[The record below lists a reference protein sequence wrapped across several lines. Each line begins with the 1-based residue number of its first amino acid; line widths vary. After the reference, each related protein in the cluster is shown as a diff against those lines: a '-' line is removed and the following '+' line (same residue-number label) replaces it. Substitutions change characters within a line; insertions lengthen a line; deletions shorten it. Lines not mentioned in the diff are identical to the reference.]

1 MKIGVLTKT
10 VGFVNAQTGTDI
22 GTNYICPED
31 IIQML
36 NPLDEVALEYALE
49 LKDRST
55 GVKVV
60 AVSVGDR
67 FAEEGLRRA
76 LAMGVDEA
84 IHIRCDELGRL
95 DAMATSALL
104 ARACERERF
113 DLILCGDYAI
123 DDNDGLEGPYLAGR
137 LAIPHIS
144 RAVKVSVGGNRQ
156 LLEVERVV
164 ERGDRQV
171 MQCSLPALLTVQ
183 KGSTVPRYPT
193 LAGFLYAESSHVR
206 VLQPADLDFARN
218 DSLFSLNTTEITAR
232 SNPKP
237 KKQCGVAE
245 RSRLSAAE
253 RIDLMV
259 SRDAAKG
266 KEGGTIIDGASA
278 EMFTRLDEVLENA
291 GILKR

>member
-1 MKIGVLTKT
+1 MKIGVLVKT

-22 GTNYICPED
+22 RTNYICPED
-31 IIQML
+31 VIQML

-49 LKDRST
+49 LRDRT
-55 GVKVV
+55 AGTKVV
-60 AVSVGDR
+60 AVSAGDR
-67 FAEEGLRRA
+67 FADEGLRRA
-76 LAMGVDEA
+76 LAMGVDDA
-84 IHIRCDELGRL
+84 IHIQCEELGQL

-104 ARACERERF
+104 ARTCERESF
-113 DLILCGDYAI
+113 DLILCGDSSI

-144 RAVKVSVGGNRQ
+144 RAVKVSIGGNRQ
-156 LLEVERVV
+156 LEVERVV

-193 LAGFLYAESSHVR
+193 LAGFLHGESSHVR
-206 VLQPADLDFARN
+206 VLKPADLDFAKI
-218 DSLFSLNTTEITAR
+218 DTLFSLNTTVIAAR

-237 KKQCGVAE
+237 KKQRDVAE

-259 SRDAAKG
+259 SRDATRG
-266 KEGGTIIDGASA
+266 KEGGTIINGASE
-278 EMFTRLDEVLENA
+278 EMFVRLDDVLEEA
-291 GILKR
+291 GILKH

>member
-10 VGFVNAQTGTDI
+10 VGFVNAQTGTDSRS
-22 GTNYICPED
+22 NYICPED
-31 IIQML
+31 IIRML
-36 NPLDEVALEYALE
+36 NPLDEVALEYALA
-49 LKDRST
+49 LKDRSA

-76 LAMGVDEA
+76 LAMGVDDA
-84 IHIRCDELGRL
+84 IHIQCEELGQL

-104 ARACERERF
+104 ARACERESF
-113 DLILCGDYAI
+113 DLILCGDTSI

-156 LLEVERVV
+156 VLEIERVV
-164 ERGDRQV
+164 ERGDRQL

-193 LAGFLYAESSHVR
+193 LAGFLHAESSHVR
-206 VLQPADLDFARN
+206 VLTPADLEFAKN
-218 DSLFSLNTTEITAR
+218 DTLFSLNTTRIAAR

-237 KKQCGVAE
+237 KKQRGVAE

-259 SRDAAKG
+259 SRDATKG
-266 KEGGTIIDGASA
+266 KEGGTIIDGLSE
-278 EMFTRLDEVLENA
+278 EMFTRLDDILEEA

>member
-10 VGFVNAQTGTDI
+10 VGFVNAQTGTDS

-31 IIQML
+31 IIRML

-49 LKDRST
+49 IKDRSV

-60 AVSVGDR
+60 AVSLGDR
-67 FAEEGLRRA
+67 SAEEGLRRA

-84 IHIRCDELGRL
+84 IHIRCEELGQL

-104 ARACERERF
+104 ARACEREGF
-113 DLILCGDYAI
+113 DLILCGDTSI

-164 ERGDRQV
+164 ERGDRQL

-193 LAGFLYAESSHVR
+193 LAGFLHAESSHVR
-206 VLQPADLDFARN
+206 VLNPADLEFARN
-218 DSLFSLNTTEITAR
+218 VTLFSLNTTRIAAR

-237 KKQCGVAE
+237 KKQRGVAE

-259 SRDAAKG
+259 SRDATKG
-266 KEGGTIIDGASA
+266 KEGGTIIDGLSE
-278 EMFTRLDEVLENA
+278 EMFTRLDDILEEA